1 MGGFLV
7 FLFIVFCVYM
17 AYKTNKAKKQD
28 KSVPTQGI
36 PTPPKSPGQHT
47 VVNITPPQPTMDASR
62 ATTQVKTLEQEL
74 QEEQDYHD
82 KIRSAVSARTGVAL
96 SSSAT
101 PKPNEVLPEIGS
113 IQHALYE
120 MERKQAEEQQAELER
135 RTAAERELARSES
148 ARQALKAMNDKK
160 KAESRTPHPGSLI
173 NSWDD
178 EDEWGDDYSDR
189 EQCEIHYTDSDGN
202 FSIRDVEPLNVRKN
216 GNGNTI
222 LVAVDTDID
231 ELRYFRLDRIEL
243 VSYDGRDYTE
253 AREISRILRKLSPE
267 CN

>member
-1 MGGFLV
+1 MLELIIIAFIGFC
-7 FLFIVFCVYM
+7 FYK
-17 AYKTNKAKKQD
+17 AYTLHKAKKQQ
-28 KSVPTQGI
+28 KENKAPIAPVAPIRPEPEVQ
-36 PTPPKSPGQHT
+36 PPPPSDT
-47 VVNITPPQPTMDASR
+47 VQ
-62 ATTQVKTLEQEL
+62 
-74 QEEQDYHD
+74 Y
-82 KIRSAVSARTGVAL
+82 
-96 SSSAT
+96 
-101 PKPNEVLPEIGS
+101 
-113 IQHALYE
+113 ALYE
-120 MERKQAEEQQAELER
+120 MQRKQAEEQQAELDR
-135 RTAAERELARSES
+135 KTATENELANNES

-173 NSWDD
+173 DSWDD
-178 EDEWGDDYSDR
+178 EDEWDDDYSDR

-243 VSYDGRDYTE
+243 VSYDGKDYTE